1 MAVAAAIAAATAAA
15 VAVDAADVASPVGKR
30 LAMTRMGRRANGT
43 GVLIQGTD
51 VLKIDLH
58 LHTSEDPQD
67 RIPYSS
73 FELIDRA
80 ATLGFDALAITLHD
94 AQLTDARA
102 SAHARERGITLIP
115 GIERTIRGK
124 HVLLLNCPAAE
135 VHAVATLDDVRRLQ
149 LRGDGLVIA
158 PHPFFPSPSCLG
170 AQLDDYADAFD
181 AVEWSY
187 FWSRRIDFNSRAARW
202 AKSRGKPLVGN
213 SDLHDVRQLGRTWSA
228 VDAARDPIAIC
239 EAIRQGRV
247 DVVSEPVPVAELVEI
262 FSGMV
267 WRGLGPKPKG
277 RLHPS
282 KPACRTS
289 ATPYG
294 PSSSSP
300 FSAS

>member
-1 MAVAAAIAAATAAA
+1 MAA
-15 VAVDAADVASPVGKR
+15 DAADVANPAGNR
-30 LAMTRMGRRANGT
+30 LAITRRGRRANGT

-58 LHTSEDPQD
+58 LHTGEDPQD
-67 RIPYSS
+67 HIPYSS
-73 FELIDRA
+73 FDLIDRA

-94 AQLTDARA
+94 HQLTDARA
-102 SAHARERGITLIP
+102 AAHARERGITLIP

-124 HVLLLNCPAAE
+124 HVLLLNFPAAD
-135 VHAVATLDDVRRLQ
+135 VDAVTTLDDVRRLHA
-149 LRGDGLVIA
+149 RGDGLVIA

-170 AQLDDYADAFD
+170 AWLDDHADAFD

-187 FWSRRIDFNSRAARW
+187 FWSRRVDFNSRAARW
-202 AKSRGKPLVGN
+202 AKSRGKALVGN
-213 SDLHDVRQLGRTWSA
+213 SDLHDLRQLGRTWSV
-228 VDAARDPIAIC
+228 VDAAPDPMAIC
-239 EAIRQGRV
+239 DAIRQGRV
-247 DVVSEPVPVAELVEI
+247 EVVTEPVPMAELVDI
-262 FSGMV
+262 FAGMM

-282 KPACRTS
+282 NPACRTS

-300 FSAS
+300 FSVS